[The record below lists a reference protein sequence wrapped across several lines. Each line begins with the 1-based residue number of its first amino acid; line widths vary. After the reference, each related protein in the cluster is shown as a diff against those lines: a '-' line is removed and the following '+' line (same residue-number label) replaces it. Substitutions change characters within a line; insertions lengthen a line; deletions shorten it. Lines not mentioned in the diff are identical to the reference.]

1 MRWLKVAAIA
11 AGVLITF
18 LTISWLIGFLVEA
31 AIAAL
36 VIAVIVLTIK
46 AALHGRQIAPKRPDG
61 QIPEPRYR
69 RRIPGNNTRDVDD
82 ALARLKREM
91 DAHETDSEGGNS
103 PL

>member
-18 LTISWLIGFLVEA
+18 LTISWVIGFLVEA

-36 VIAVIVLTIK
+36 VIAVIVLAIK
-46 AALHGRQIAPKRPDG
+46 AALYRRQIAPKRPDG
-61 QIPEPRYR
+61 EIPEPRHR
-69 RRIPGNNTRDVDD
+69 RRIPRYDTQDVDD

-91 DAHETDSEGGNS
+91 DG
-103 PL
+103 